1 LGKQLDLI
9 AQNELIGHR
18 WSMQYSAPK
27 KDQSAAIYYPF
38 ITRKNCINCHIS
50 SVREMQDGVVFAST
64 LKELMA
70 SRIDG
75 SLAIPKEPSLHEI
88 LGVFVIRFKV
98 LPRH

>member
-1 LGKQLDLI
+1 
-9 AQNELIGHR
+9 
-18 WSMQYSAPK
+18 
-27 KDQSAAIYYPF
+27 
-38 ITRKNCINCHIS
+38 
-50 SVREMQDGVVFAST
+50 MQDGAVFAST

-70 SRIDG
+70 SRIDA